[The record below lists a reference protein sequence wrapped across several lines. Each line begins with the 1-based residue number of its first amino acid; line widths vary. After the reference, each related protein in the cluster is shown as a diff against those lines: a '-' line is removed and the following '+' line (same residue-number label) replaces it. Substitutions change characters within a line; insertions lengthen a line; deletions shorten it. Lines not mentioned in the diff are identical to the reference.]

1 MWHTKYFDVVQSL
14 TKFLKGKNMKL
25 NKKIALLFSAFV
37 ITQPV
42 VFAESNV
49 LKEIAVL
56 ELELVKLNTKTGEYS
71 DWSDA
76 KIDAKIKKTKK
87 ELEKKRAQAKKEAEQ
102 DIKKAKKSLKNAGND
117 VQNAGKEVGN
127 AVKNFFD

>member
-1 MWHTKYFDVVQSL
+1 
-14 TKFLKGKNMKL
+14 MKL

-37 ITQPV
+37 IIQPV
-42 VFAESNV
+42 ILAKSNV
-49 LKEIAVL
+49 LQEIAVL

-76 KIDAKIKKTKK
+76 KIEEKIKKTKK
-87 ELEKKRAQAKKEAEQ
+87 ELKKKRAQAKKEAEK
-102 DIKKAKKSLKNAGND
+102 DGKKAKKSLNK
-117 VQNAGKEVGN
+117 AGKEAKNTGKELGN

>member
-1 MWHTKYFDVVQSL
+1 M
-14 TKFLKGKNMKL
+14 GENMKL
-25 NKKIALLFSAFV
+25 NKKIALVFSAFV
-37 ITQPV
+37 LTQPV
-42 VFAESNV
+42 IFAKDNI
-49 LKEIAVL
+49 LQEIAVL

-127 AVKNFFD
+127 AIKNFFD

>member
-1 MWHTKYFDVVQSL
+1 MCHTKYFVVVLSL

-25 NKKIALLFSAFV
+25 NKKIALLFSAFML
-37 ITQPV
+37 IQPV
-42 VFAESNV
+42 IIAKSNV
-49 LKEIAVL
+49 LQEIAVL

-76 KIDAKIKKTKK
+76 KIDAKLKKTKK

-117 VQNAGKEVGN
+117 VKNAGKEVGN

>member
-1 MWHTKYFDVVQSL
+1 
-14 TKFLKGKNMKL
+14 MKL

-37 ITQPV
+37 IIQPV

-87 ELEKKRAQAKKEAEQ
+87 EMEKSEHRLKKKPKKTEKKQRN
-102 DIKKAKKSLKNAGND
+102 L
-117 VQNAGKEVGN
+117 
-127 AVKNFFD
+127 

>member
-1 MWHTKYFDVVQSL
+1 MWHTKYFDVVLSL

-37 ITQPV
+37 IIQPV

-76 KIDAKIKKTKK
+76 KIDAKIKKIDAKK
-87 ELEKKRAQAKKEAEQ
+87 IKEMLINSKYLANDIIKRACTRR
-102 DIKKAKKSLKNAGND
+102 
-117 VQNAGKEVGN
+117 
-127 AVKNFFD
+127 

>member
-1 MWHTKYFDVVQSL
+1 
-14 TKFLKGKNMKL
+14 MKL
-25 NKKIALLFSAFV
+25 NKKIALVFSAFV
-37 ITQPV
+37 LTQPV
-42 VFAESNV
+42 MFAESNL
-49 LKEIAVL
+49 LKEITTL

-127 AVKNFFD
+127 AIKNFFD

>member
-1 MWHTKYFDVVQSL
+1 
-14 TKFLKGKNMKL
+14 MKT
-25 NKKIALLFSAFV
+25 NKKIALFFASFILM
-37 ITQPV
+37 QPV
-42 VFAESNV
+42 IFAQSSV
-49 LKEIAVL
+49 LKEIAAL

-87 ELEKKRAQAKKEAEQ
+87 ELEKKRAQAKKEAEK
-102 DIKKAKKSLKNAGND
+102 DGKKAKKSLNKAGKEAK
-117 VQNAGKEVGN
+117 NAGKELGN